1 MATLVFSTVG
11 TVLGGPIGGA
21 IGALIGQSIDQE
33 LLGPSSR
40 GPRLG
45 DLSVQS
51 SSYGTQVPRI
61 YGSMRVSGSVIWATD
76 LVESSETTGAKG
88 QPDTT
93 FSYSV
98 SFAVALSSRT
108 AASIGRIWADGK
120 LLRGVD
126 GDFKVG
132 TTFRFYG
139 GNEDQVVDPLIAS
152 VEGIASTPAYR
163 GLALVVFENLE
174 LAEYGNRIP
183 FLTFE
188 VIADEAPLT
197 VGAILA
203 DASAGAVDTSADQ
216 PLVGYA
222 AYGASMKAALEP
234 IIDCFGID
242 LFDDGVRLRS
252 SAGSETVAIAPDDL
266 GNAAD
271 DRSVPRIERQQAPAN
286 DVATTL
292 RLAYYD
298 PARDYQSGEARAS
311 IGEQGGVEERRE
323 IPAVLDADS
332 AKSLVQLVLA
342 RAWVKRDKVTL
353 RLPPASF
360 ALEPGQVL
368 DIPLSPSQWVVETC
382 TIDSFVVI
390 AELRPCET
398 SGAALVADSGRIVAS
413 PDVAV
418 GEAVLAL
425 FDTPASL
432 SLPNAPSVTLAAS
445 TATPGWRSPTVE
457 LSVGTQSQVHRT
469 AARKSK
475 LGRALT
481 ALPSSDNPDASVD
494 VEMVDPGQWL
504 LSSDEEA
511 LTWGA
516 NTAILGREVIQFAA
530 AMPIGAGQFRL
541 SGLLRGRDG
550 TESASAEHSADEWF
564 VMVESN
570 ALRVIELPSFAIG
583 TQIVARTIGP
593 GSESVEAQATIGWGG
608 LRPLTGSALL
618 LDGLQVVGT
627 RAAAIASPAGGST
640 VDSEAR
646 SAIDQ
651 LLGALRQHGLIEI

>member
-132 TTFRFYG
+132 TTFRFYD

-222 AYGASMKAALEP
+222 AYGASIKAALEP

-252 SAGSETVAIAPDDL
+252 PAGSETVAIAPDDL

-360 ALEPGQVL
+360 ALGPGQVL
-368 DIPLSPSQWVVETC
+368 GIPLSPSQWVVETC

-593 GSESVEAQATIGWGG
+593 GSESADAQATIGWGG

-651 LLGALRQHGLIEI
+651 LLRALRQHGLIEI